1 MADLELEDCV
11 IYLVAENDTH
21 LDQKTADGPKNPA
34 GKLVNDP
41 IVISMGEGIVG
52 SIAYNKRADIVT
64 DTR

>member
-11 IYLVAENDTH
+11 IYPVAENDTH

-52 SIAYNKRADIVT
+52 SICPLPLS
-64 DTR
+64 